1 MKTKDTI
8 QIWILVCA
16 VSVSPVPETAVAQDA
31 VPQPGLIV
39 LSQNICPY
47 QNVPKL
53 RTMLDS
59 LFAPVLDGFVDDGRL
74 LGWALLSNWWGDD
87 WNWNISYTAESHEA
101 FLSFWNAY
109 VNQLAARS
117 PGWNEEVVALC
128 TEHKDMFYTVV
139 RASKT
144 PSGTRALA
152 SPEDSTRSR

>member
-74 LGWALLSNWWGDD
+74 LG
-87 WNWNISYTAESHEA
+87 
-101 FLSFWNAY
+101 
-109 VNQLAARS
+109 
-117 PGWNEEVVALC
+117 
-128 TEHKDMFYTVV
+128 
-139 RASKT
+139 
-144 PSGTRALA
+144 
-152 SPEDSTRSR
+152 